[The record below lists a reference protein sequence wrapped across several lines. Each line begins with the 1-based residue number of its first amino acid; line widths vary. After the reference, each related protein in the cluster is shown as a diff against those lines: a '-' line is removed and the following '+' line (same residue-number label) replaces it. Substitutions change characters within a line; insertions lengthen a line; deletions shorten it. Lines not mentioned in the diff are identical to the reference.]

1 MQTIEIVEVAAPVKK
16 EKVER
21 RNILGL
27 ADAHFYFKTTSAQ
40 HAVNQLRQIY
50 PEVLSTKLKV
60 FFKINNL
67 NTKPLQEEQ
76 LFFL

>member
-1 MQTIEIVEVAAPVKK
+1 MQTTEISEVAAPVKK

-27 ADAHFYFKTTSAQ
+27 ADLHFYFKTTSAQ

-50 PEVLSTKLKV
+50 PEELSTKLKV
-60 FFKINNL
+60 FLKINNL